1 MENPMSLQHWLEIVF
16 CRKYDFPMYG
26 AIETMYISC
35 FFVFESPEM
44 KAEYTF
50 FIFDKIA
57 SFE

>member
-44 KAEYTF
+44 KAEY
-50 FIFDKIA
+50 DV
-57 SFE
+57 SFLTK